1 MSRLLPGKHFSFELA
16 RKLPSRLMS
25 VTTLPA
31 EGKLKPSISHRF
43 PLARTADALDAIVR
57 REVVGKAIITVP

>member
-31 EGKLKPSISHRF
+31 EGKLKPTGLLPSFANS
-43 PLARTADALDAIVR
+43 ADMPGQPR
-57 REVVGKAIITVP
+57 